1 MKIATMAT
9 GGIGGYLAV
18 KLSQAGHQIACFAR
32 GAHLSAIQTQGLKL
46 NSPLGQEVIR
56 PWKVSE
62 DPAEIGPVDAII
74 FGVKAAALD
83 QAAQKCRPMLGEHTV
98 VIPFQ
103 NGVTA
108 TSDLM
113 GILPN
118 HHIAS
123 GVALISTT
131 ISEPGVIT
139 QTGNA
144 ARFLFAERDS
154 VRSTRIT
161 ALQAAFQ
168 QAGIA
173 APETKDITHELWM
186 KFVLFSAMS
195 GITATA
201 RCTVGDILA
210 SQALGRLFCQV
221 MEETAMI
228 GRAHGVP
235 LKADCADTLWLRV
248 QDLPSQMRASTAID
262 LEHGRPLES
271 PWISGS
277 VPKLANQVGLQ
288 APLNAALYAL
298 LKPYEHGVST

>member
-1 MKIATMAT
+1 MAT

-18 KLSQAGHQIACFAR
+18 KLSQAGHQIACVAR

-46 NSPLGQEVIR
+46 NGPLGQEVIR

-62 DPAEIGPVDAII
+62 DPTEIGPIDAII
-74 FGVKAAALD
+74 FGVKASALE
-83 QAAQKCRPMLGEHTV
+83 QAAKKCRPMLAEHTV

-113 GILPN
+113 QFLPSQN
-118 HHIAS
+118 VAS

-139 QTGNA
+139 QTGDA
-144 ARFLFAERDS
+144 ARFIFAERDS
-154 VRSTRIT
+154 VRSARIM

-168 QAGIA
+168 EAGIA
-173 APETKDITHELWM
+173 APETKDIIHELWM
-186 KFVLFSAMS
+186 KFVLFAAMS

-210 SQALGRLFCQV
+210 SQELGRLFCQV
-221 MEETAMI
+221 MEETATI

-235 LKADCADTLWLRV
+235 LKADCADTLWSRV

-262 LEHGRPLES
+262 LENGRTLES

-277 VPKLANQVGLQ
+277 VPKLAYQVGLQ

-298 LKPYEHGVST
+298 LKPYENGVST

>member
-18 KLSQAGHQIACFAR
+18 KLTQAGHQVACVAR
-32 GAHLSAIQTQGLKL
+32 GAHLSAIQTHGLKL
-46 NSPLGQEVIR
+46 NNPLGQEVIR

-74 FGVKAAALD
+74 FGVKIAALD
-83 QAAQKCRPMLGEHTV
+83 QAAQKCPPMLGEHTV

-113 GILPN
+113 RFLPSHN
-118 HHIAS
+118 VAS

-139 QTGNA
+139 QTGGA
-144 ARFLFAERDS
+144 ARFIFAERDS
-154 VRSTRIT
+154 VRSDRIA
-161 ALQAAFQ
+161 ALQTAFQ

-201 RCTVGDILA
+201 RCTVGDILT

-248 QDLPSQMRASTAID
+248 QDLPLQMRASTAID

-298 LKPYEHGVST
+298 LKPYEKGVST

>member
-1 MKIATMAT
+1 
-9 GGIGGYLAV
+9 
-18 KLSQAGHQIACFAR
+18 
-32 GAHLSAIQTQGLKL
+32 
-46 NSPLGQEVIR
+46 
-56 PWKVSE
+56 
-62 DPAEIGPVDAII
+62 AEIGPVDAII

-154 VRSTRIT
+154 LRSARIT

-173 APETKDITHELWM
+173 APETKDITHDLWM

-298 LKPYEHGVST
+298 LKPYENGVST